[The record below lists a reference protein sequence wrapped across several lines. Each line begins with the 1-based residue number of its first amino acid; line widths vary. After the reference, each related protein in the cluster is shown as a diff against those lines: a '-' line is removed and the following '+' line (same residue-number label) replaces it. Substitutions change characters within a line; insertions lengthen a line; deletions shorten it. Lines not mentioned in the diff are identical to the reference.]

1 MYHAHV
7 LRSAIKHKKN
17 VVTTSYVTPI
27 MMELDEAYAAAACQR
42 GGIQC
47 AANRGPLAT

>member
-1 MYHAHV
+1 MHHAHV

-27 MMELDEAYAAAACQR
+27 MMELDEAYAAAACR
-42 GGIQC
+42 GIKC
-47 AANRGPLAT
+47 AANHVPSAT